1 MSRYLI
7 VANRALGGVALLDE
21 VQRSV
26 RAGRRECH
34 ILVPAERPIV
44 DGAVDASVD
53 PAEDRLDAEA
63 ARLTAIG
70 AVVTGEV
77 VDGDAVVEVE
87 GILAGERF
95 DEVLVS
101 TMPGGL
107 SNWLPRGLLTRVR
120 ELVDVPVLHLSAPAG
135 LPARMTARAVRV
147 TVYVGESDR
156 VEGRPLYTEIVHRAR
171 EAGLAGATVLRGL
184 EGFGASQVVHTTRL
198 LTFSEDLPMV
208 IAIVDTPDRIDAFL
222 PELDRLVAGGLVVR
236 EELEV
241 IKYASPD
248 GP

>member
-7 VANRALGGVALLDE
+7 VANRALGGVPLLDE
-21 VQRSV
+21 VQRRV

-34 ILVPAERPIV
+34 LLVPAERPTV
-44 DGAVDASVD
+44 DGDVDVSVD
-53 PAEDRLDAEA
+53 PAEDRLDAEL
-63 ARLTAIG
+63 ARLSEVG

-77 VDGDAVVEVE
+77 VDGDALVEVE
-87 GILAGERF
+87 IALARERF

-107 SNWLPRGLLTRVR
+107 SNWLSRGLLDRVR
-120 ELVDVPVLHLSAPAG
+120 ELTDVPVLHLSSPAG
-135 LPARMTARAVRV
+135 LTSRMTTRAARV

-156 VEGRPLYTEIVHRAR
+156 VGGRPLYTEIVHRAR
-171 EAGLAGATVLRGL
+171 EAGLAGATVVRGL
-184 EGFGASQVVHTTRL
+184 EGFGASQIVHTTRL

-208 IAIVDTPDRIDAFL
+208 ITIVDTPDRLDAFL

-236 EELEV
+236 EELDV

>member
-7 VANRALGGVALLDE
+7 VANRALGGVPLLDE
-21 VQRSV
+21 VQRRV
-26 RAGRRECH
+26 NAGRRECH
-34 ILVPAERPIV
+34 ILVPAERPVV

-53 PAEDRLDAEA
+53 PAEERLDAEVE
-63 ARLTAIG
+63 RLTAIG

-77 VDGDAVVEVE
+77 VDDDVLVEVE
-87 GILAGERF
+87 SILAAERF

-107 SNWLPRGLLTRVR
+107 SNWLPRGLMERVR
-120 ELVDVPVLHLSAPAG
+120 ELVDVPVLHLSSPAG
-135 LPARMTARAVRV
+135 LPARMTTRAVRV

-156 VEGRPLYTEIVHRAR
+156 VDGRPLYTEIVHRAR
-171 EAGLAGATVLRGL
+171 AADLAGATVVRGL
-184 EGFGASQVVHTTRL
+184 EGFGASQIVHTTRL
-198 LTFSEDLPMV
+198 LTFSEDLPVV
-208 IAIVDTPDRIDAFL
+208 ITIVDTPDRIDAFL

-248 GP
+248 RP

>member
-21 VQRSV
+21 VQRRV
-26 RAGRRECH
+26 QAGRRECH

-53 PAEDRLDAEA
+53 PAEDRLDAEV

-87 GILAGERF
+87 SILARERF

-107 SNWLPRGLLTRVR
+107 SNWLPRGLLERVR

-156 VEGRPLYTEIVHRAR
+156 VDGRPLYTEIVHRAR

-208 IAIVDTPDRIDAFL
+208 ITIVDTPDRIDAFL